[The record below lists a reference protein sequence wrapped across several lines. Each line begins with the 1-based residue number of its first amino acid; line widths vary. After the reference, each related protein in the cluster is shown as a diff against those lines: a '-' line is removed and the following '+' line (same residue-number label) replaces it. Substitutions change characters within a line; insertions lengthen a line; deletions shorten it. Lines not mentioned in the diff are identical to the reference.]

1 MEKGEE
7 IRLVRLEDLVT
18 SYAPSP
24 RNFTDESLRE
34 LLRLLSD
41 FANNELGAEVALGMS
56 HKRRGAGATGHDSAS
71 VKLLV
76 KSRTIWALMAR
87 AYGRLD

>member
-1 MEKGEE
+1 VKFAGNECKLHG
-7 IRLVRLEDLVT
+7 T
-18 SYAPSP
+18 SPCSFAARNANATPTNLYAS
-24 RNFTDESLRE
+24 FYGCFQISLTA
-34 LLRLLSD
+34 LD
-41 FANNELGAEVALGMS
+41 AEVALGMS
-56 HKRRGAGATGHDSAS
+56 HKRRGAGTTGRDSAS